1 VHSQDGLEPAPTKPF
16 LKFRGGFREI
26 IGAFSKLS
34 RTLEKWGGF
43 REIIGAF
50 SKLSRTRPYY
60 RGIYLALATS
70 ITSSNNVPD
79 SSILPIS
86 RIVLITESGFKLIE
100 SIPNSTKNRAN

>member
-43 REIIGAF
+43 REMVGAF
-50 SKLSRTRPYY
+50 SKLSRTLEKWGGFREIIGAFSRWSRTRPYE
-60 RGIYLALATS
+60 T
-70 ITSSNNVPD
+70 
-79 SSILPIS
+79 LPKIQG
-86 RIVLITESGFKLIE
+86 RV
-100 SIPNSTKNRAN
+100 